1 MGKSTISMAIFNS
14 YVKLPEGT
22 HSTPSH
28 CSSQTSHPANPRRP
42 VPTLRRPPS
51 PAWRQLRPRRF
62 GASTRPVSRSS
73 PAKRREFKGK
83 NASKNREW
91 TSKNEWLNMIKPD
104 PTSKNR
110 NCHHQERG
118 LKKASNTSLKKNALY
133 ISQMMDLPMGIWKS
147 KWMVRKI
154 YPILVRRSPRDPR
167 IRKNQPLFQIF

>member
-1 MGKSTISMAIFNS
+1 MKSPLI
-14 YVKLPEGT
+14 T

-42 VPTLRRPPS
+42 VPTLRRPS
-51 PAWRQLRPRRF
+51 PAWRPRRPRRF

-91 TSKNEWLNMIKPD
+91 TSKNEWLNMINPD

-110 NCHHQERG
+110 NFIIKKGDWRKHQTRVSKRMRYTFPKWWIYLWEYG
-118 LKKASNTSLKKNALY
+118 NLSL
-133 ISQMMDLPMGIWKS
+133 
-147 KWMVRKI
+147 MVRKI
-154 YPILVRRSPRDPR
+154 YPILVRRSPWDPR
-167 IRKNQPLFQIF
+167 IRKTQSLFQIF